1 MIPFGS
7 CKLLELDNL
16 SQMNLR
22 KEKISIMENKIFS
35 LKACG
40 DSKFMEKKKKKN
52 GFFIFQIVVEFYKK
66 LRTIDNV
73 AENRIT

>member
-16 SQMNLR
+16 SQMNLL

-40 DSKFMEKKKKKN
+40 DSKFMEKFLKKN
-52 GFFIFQIVVEFYKK
+52 MDFSFVKSLLNFTKKNENYK
-66 LRTIDNV
+66 
-73 AENRIT
+73 